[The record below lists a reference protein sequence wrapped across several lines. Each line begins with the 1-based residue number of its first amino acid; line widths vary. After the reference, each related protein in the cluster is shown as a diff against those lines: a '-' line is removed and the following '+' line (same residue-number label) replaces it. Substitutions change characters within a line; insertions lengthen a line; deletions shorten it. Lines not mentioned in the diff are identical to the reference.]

1 MQTFKKTLTYVSH
14 DESPGDSVMESNQ
27 RYYERRASEE
37 RRAAARS
44 LTPEARARHGELAD
58 LFATRVRELQHSD
71 RFISA

>member
-1 MQTFKKTLTYVSH
+1 
-14 DESPGDSVMESNQ
+14 MESNQ

-58 LFATRVRELQHSD
+58 LFANRVREMQMGEQYA
-71 RFISA
+71 SA